1 MLLLETICLQY
12 GKILPV
18 IGSPF
23 IGYIVE
29 SDRDFELF
37 ATEDRYLL
45 PQVSEN
51 LSSLVIRIGVWSER
65 SFTRYY
71 VYLGTIC
78 ILYLH
83 FYNIYLTFMIVF
95 LLWSFRIQWSIDLI
109 WRFYAVR
116 HYLSLYHYHI
126 NMKTRGNTYD
136 TPPPKV
142 KNRKVNMQ
150 TAVEPSKVVNKV
162 ED

>member
-45 PQVSEN
+45 PQVSEI
-51 LSSLVIRIGVWSER
+51 LSSLVIRIGV
-65 SFTRYY
+65 
-71 VYLGTIC
+71 
-78 ILYLH
+78 
-83 FYNIYLTFMIVF
+83 
-95 LLWSFRIQWSIDLI
+95 
-109 WRFYAVR
+109 
-116 HYLSLYHYHI
+116 
-126 NMKTRGNTYD
+126 
-136 TPPPKV
+136 
-142 KNRKVNMQ
+142 
-150 TAVEPSKVVNKV
+150 
-162 ED
+162 